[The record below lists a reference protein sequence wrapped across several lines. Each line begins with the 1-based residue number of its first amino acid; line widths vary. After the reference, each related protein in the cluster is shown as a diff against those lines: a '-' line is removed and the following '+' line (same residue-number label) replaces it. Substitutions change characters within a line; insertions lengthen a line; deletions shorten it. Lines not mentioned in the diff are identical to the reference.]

1 MASANTASIHLASAT
16 LMIIDH
22 LSRADLYHGLGPRF
36 AKAFEF
42 LRTADLLKLD
52 LGKHELEGDKLF
64 ALIQEY
70 TPKPRAVGKFEA
82 HERYWDVQF
91 VAKGVERMGWVD
103 RARLTVTE
111 PHDPDRDVAFF
122 DSSLNGPGDLVLVPT
137 GYFTVFGPH
146 DGHMP
151 GVAVTNSPESDFTFS
166 SRLSGPAETLVR
178 KVVIKV
184 DPHG

>member
-1 MASANTASIHLASAT
+1 
-16 LMIIDH
+16 MIIDH
-22 LSRADLYHGLGPRF
+22 LSRADLYQGLGPRF

-42 LRTADLLKLD
+42 LRTTDLLKLD
-52 LGKHELEGDKLF
+52 LGRHELEGDKLF

-70 TPKPRAVGKFEA
+70 TPKPRVMGKFEA

-91 VAKGVERMGWVD
+91 VAKGVERMGWAA
-103 RARLTVTE
+103 RSRLTVTE
-111 PHDPDRDVAFF
+111 PHDAERDVAFF
-122 DSSLNGPGDLVLVPT
+122 DSAVGGPGDFVLVPE

-151 GVAVTNSPESDFTFS
+151 GVAVTDNSASDITFS
-166 SRLSGPAETLVR
+166 SHLSGPAETQVR

-184 DPHG
+184 DPRG

>member
-1 MASANTASIHLASAT
+1 
-16 LMIIDH
+16 MIIDH
-22 LSRADLYHGLGPRF
+22 LSRAELYHGLGPRF

-52 LGKHELEGDKLF
+52 LGRHELEGDKLF

-91 VAKGVERMGWVD
+91 VAKGVERMGWAD
-103 RARLTVTE
+103 RQRLIVTE
-111 PHDPDRDVAFF
+111 RHDPERDVAFF
-122 DSSLNGPGDLVLVPT
+122 ESSAPGDFLLVPT

-151 GVAVTNSPESDFTFS
+151 GVAVTEDTSSDFTFS
-166 SRLSGPAETLVR
+166 SHLAGPVETLVR

-184 DPHG
+184 DPRG